1 MGGTSS
7 VVVGDTKIDLNNYT
21 CSDRGLI
28 LPCNNITSK
37 KIKIKI
43 NLFFLFNQV
52 ISEYTW
58 PIWIR
63 TIIYL
68 LLLLYLF
75 LGIGNV

>member
-43 NLFFLFNQV
+43 NLFFFIQSSN
-52 ISEYTW
+52 
-58 PIWIR
+58 IR
-63 TIIYL
+63 IYMAYLDTYNNLPFAIIVS
-68 LLLLYLF
+68 F
-75 LGIGNV
+75 FGNR